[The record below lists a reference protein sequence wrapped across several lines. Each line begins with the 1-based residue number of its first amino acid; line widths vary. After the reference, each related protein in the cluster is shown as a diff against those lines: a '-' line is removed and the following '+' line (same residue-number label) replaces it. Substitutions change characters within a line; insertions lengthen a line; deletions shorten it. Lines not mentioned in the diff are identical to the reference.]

1 MKTKVKICG
10 LRSLRDI
17 EIVNKYDI
25 DYVGFVFAES
35 KRRVSIHEVK
45 AMGEALRKDIKAVGV
60 FVNTPPEEINKIVD
74 YCKIDIVQLHGNE
87 TLEECEKIK
96 APIWKSISVKEK
108 ADAAKIELYK
118 NTQGILLDGIKPG
131 SGECFNW
138 DLAKGISDKYFTILA
153 GGLTT
158 ENVSNA
164 IQEVKPQVVD
174 VSSGVET
181 DSIKDEEKIREF
193 ARRVKGEGFI
203 A

>member
-17 EIVNKYDI
+17 EIVNKYPV
-25 DYVGFVFAES
+25 DYVGLVFAES
-35 KRRVSIHEVK
+35 KRKVSIHEAK
-45 AMGEALRKDIKAVGV
+45 AMIEGLRKDIKAVGV
-60 FVNTPPEEINKIVD
+60 FVNTPPEEINKITD
-74 YCKIDIVQLHGNE
+74 YCKLDIVQLHGNE
-87 TLEECEKIK
+87 TLKECEKIK
-96 APIWKSISVKEK
+96 APIWKSVSVKEK
-108 ADAAKIELYK
+108 ADVAKIELYK

-138 DLAKGISDKYFTILA
+138 DIAKGISDKYFTILA
-153 GGLTT
+153 GGLTP

-164 IQEVKPQVVD
+164 IQQVKPQVVD

-193 ARRVKGEGFI
+193 VRKTLNT
-203 A
+203 

>member
-1 MKTKVKICG
+1 MKTKIKICG
-10 LRSLRDI
+10 LKSLRDI
-17 EIVNKYDI
+17 EIVNKYPV

-35 KRRVSIHEVK
+35 KRKVSIHEAK
-45 AMGEALRKDIKAVGV
+45 AMVEVLRKDIKAVGV

-74 YCKIDIVQLHGNE
+74 YCKLDIVQLHGNE

-96 APIWKSISVKEK
+96 ASIWKSISVKEK

-153 GGLTT
+153 GGLTP

-193 ARRVKGEGFI
+193 ARRVKREGFI